1 MHYHGDP
8 MRWSTLIFKFVSEKA
23 AEDFVRFIENEY
35 ELEVHINAY
44 LHIEVPSEEFDDQEA
59 LLRLY
64 HEAEDHGGEA
74 LL

>member
-1 MHYHGDP
+1 

-59 LLRLY
+59 LLKLY